1 MYDVFRI
8 LPYEGKVV
16 GVELDGR
23 LLIDLLNK
31 GKSIPDQG
39 GFLQKVGIACAPR
52 GNGRSTVSGSNPPIL
67 IQSRWPTSC

>member
-23 LLIDLLNK
+23 LLIDLLNR
-31 GKSIPDQG
+31 GRA
-39 GFLQKVGIACAPR
+39 FLTRA
-52 GNGRSTVSGSNPPIL
+52 GSC
-67 IQSRWPTSC
+67 RK